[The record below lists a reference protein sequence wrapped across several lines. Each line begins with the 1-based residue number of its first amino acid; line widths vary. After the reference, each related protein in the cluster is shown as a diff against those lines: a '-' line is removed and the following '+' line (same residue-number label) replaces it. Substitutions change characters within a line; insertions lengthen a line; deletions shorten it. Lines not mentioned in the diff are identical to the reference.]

1 MGRQGLKRKTVIEI
15 QTGEQIV
22 KKQNK
27 KLIPNKKRK
36 NVVIEQSN
44 EEETKIAE
52 KNGKLYVDTES
63 VEVSV
68 IK

>member
-52 KNGKLYVDTES
+52 KNGKLYVDTEL